1 MAGRTALPP
10 IGAKLMPNRS
20 FEAKLIPPSSVLLLS
35 GTALGVKSKSS
46 RSSEEVPADAGAGE
60 LRSSRS
66 TECTA
71 AGGGA
76 APEPAAAGA
85 GSALKKSSNGV
96 ACWCCCRGSEVV
108 LQVAAAAAAAAA
120 AAWDGVGTGRVGMEV
135 VGLKSARKGS
145 ARDEGA
151 SSIELVNST
160 GYMVQV
166 GSFTAAASAWTAAG
180 RGGARDG
187 ATVAAAARGGGRA
200 ERPRCQATKNERVRR
215 RSGKWTGDTD
225 GHRVAGGARDGCR

>member
-1 MAGRTALPP
+1 MAG
-10 IGAKLMPNRS
+10 
-20 FEAKLIPPSSVLLLS
+20 F
-35 GTALGVKSKSS
+35 KSKSS

-108 LQVAAAAAAAAA
+108 LQVAAAAAAAA
-120 AAWDGVGTGRVGMEV
+120 WDGVGTGRVGMEV

-151 SSIELVNST
+151 SSIELVK
-160 GYMVQV
+160 QV
-166 GSFTAAASAWTAAG
+166 FHDAQFYLPNPQ
-180 RGGARDG
+180 DLLI
-187 ATVAAAARGGGRA
+187 A
-200 ERPRCQATKNERVRR
+200 EREIK
-215 RSGKWTGDTD
+215 
-225 GHRVAGGARDGCR
+225 